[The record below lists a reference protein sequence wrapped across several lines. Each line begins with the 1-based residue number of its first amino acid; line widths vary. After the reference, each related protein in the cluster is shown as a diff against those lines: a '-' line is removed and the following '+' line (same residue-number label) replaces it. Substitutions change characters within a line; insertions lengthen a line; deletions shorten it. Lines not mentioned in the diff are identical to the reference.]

1 MSSFEAFARESR
13 AAVDTMLDRVLPRPP
28 DCPAIVDRWAE
39 AALAVK
45 PEAIILVHGGPVA
58 EPADA
63 DFIMKNTRHC
73 HGFYGAS
80 SMERLPVEAAIRDQ
94 TRAFKT
100 ISRKGGKAE
109 SPAGT
114 NRRSSAAR

>member
-1 MSSFEAFARESR
+1 MSLPAAFDHIGA
-13 AAVDTMLDRVLPRPP
+13 
-28 DCPAIVDRWAE
+28 
-39 AALAVK
+39 
-45 PEAIILVHGGPVA
+45 HPVA
-58 EPADA
+58 EPPDA

-100 ISRKGGKAE
+100 IGRNGGADNN
-109 SPAGT
+109 PAGT
-114 NRRSSAAR
+114 TRRSSAAQ